1 MNNGFTI
8 VSSIHEIGSFIND
21 LIVTEDIGLDTESV
35 GLDYFNDKFLLLQV
49 CVNNHIYIF
58 NVEKLGEH
66 LNYIVDLVNESKKV
80 CIGHNIKYDIKV
92 LKVNTDILI
101 YNVFDTMVIEGVLT
115 AGLGNNFSSLAG
127 LLNKYLGIE
136 LDKDI
141 RDDFIGANTITQ
153 EMYLYSALDV
163 KHLNNLRKVME
174 TALVENKLMQVANV
188 ENKLVP
194 IVAQME
200 YNGVL
205 INDKLWN
212 KLTNSATR
220 KVDILKTSLESSLL
234 DNIKSKLKKKNA
246 LEMLEFLSVPVT
258 LKRDRV
264 PLQAITDFDYAFSQ
278 VKSKVN
284 FGSHKQL
291 LRILQLNGIPA
302 KSTNAKDLDHIKN
315 EYPILNELMSFKEYS
330 KKISSFGTE
339 FVQKINPKTGRLHCN
354 FNQLGTSTGRWSSD
368 SPNLQQIPRVKDKED
383 KDYESS
389 LYRKCFIARPGYKLL
404 TVDYNQ
410 AELRLLG
417 AVSGEPEF
425 IRAYQ
430 EERDLHQLTGSYIFF
445 KEFEEVTKDERWIA
459 KQVNFAI
466 GYGSTEYGLYYNFG
480 IPIDE
485 GREHIKNFFKAYPY
499 IKYFVDYAGE
509 IIWERKYSVT
519 PYGRKRFFDNKYLF
533 DTSWEAKKYK
543 ASIIRKGVNHIIQGG
558 SADILKLSFIDIY
571 YDNPF
576 EDGLRIL
583 MSVHDEGVYEVR
595 EDIVNDAIPFVME
608 IMESTEQKFLGEIPA
623 KADYTVGDY
632 WSK

>member
-21 LIVTEDIGLDTESV
+21 LIVTEDIGLDTESA

-445 KEFEEVTKDERWIA
+445 KEFEEVTKNERWIA

-543 ASIIRKGVNHIIQGG
+543 ASVIRKGVNHIIQGG

-595 EDIVNDAIPFVME
+595 EDIVNDVIPFVMG

-623 KADYTVGDY
+623 KADYTIGDY

>member
-21 LIVTEDIGLDTESV
+21 LIVTEDIGLDTESA
-35 GLDYFNDKFLLLQV
+35 GLDYFNDLLLLLQV
-49 CVNNHIYIF
+49 NVNNHIYIF

-200 YNGVL
+200 YDGVL
-205 INDKLWN
+205 IEDKLWN

-485 GREHIKNFFKAYPY
+485 GREHIQNFFKAYPY

-543 ASIIRKGVNHIIQGG
+543 ASVIRKGVNHIIQGG

-623 KADYTVGDY
+623 KADYSVSDI

>member
-21 LIVTEDIGLDTESV
+21 LIVTEDIGLDTESA

-115 AGLGNNFSSLAG
+115 AGLGTNFSSLAG

-466 GYGSTEYGLYYNFG
+466 GYGSTEYGLYYHFG
-480 IPIDE
+480 IPIEE

-543 ASIIRKGVNHIIQGG
+543 ASVIRKGVNHIIQGG

-595 EDIVNDAIPFVME
+595 EDIVNDVIPFVMG

-623 KADYTVGDY
+623 KADYTIGDY

>member
-466 GYGSTEYGLYYNFG
+466 GYGSTEYGLYYHFG
-480 IPIDE
+480 IPIEE

-543 ASIIRKGVNHIIQGG
+543 ASVIRKGVNHIIQGG

-595 EDIVNDAIPFVME
+595 EDIVNDVIPFVMG

-623 KADYTVGDY
+623 KADYTIGDY